1 MDGFIIF
8 LAGFLFSW
16 WFWPIVF
23 VLSIIA
29 EGYNRTAITTIL
41 TGLLLISLYGVF
53 HFNEMS
59 GMSIALTIGVYTV
72 IGFVFSVWRWFRYV
86 NDMTEAFN
94 KNITEYMEEY
104 KLSQERLN
112 HSLSADHHIH
122 RNHNEQYTNPN
133 ESGDDEGRLKL
144 PVKETNGYCNLIVT
158 YKSKT
163 DFRSNLDLLTHWVV
177 LWPMNALANLLS
189 DIGSLIKHALTKFFS
204 DLFDNITNSARK
216 KAVVDITQE

>member
-1 MDGFIIF
+1 MDTILIF
-8 LAGFLFSW
+8 LSGVLFSW
-16 WFWPIVF
+16 WFWPTVF

-72 IGFVFSVWRWFRYV
+72 IGFVFSVWRWFRYA
-86 NDMTEAFN
+86 NDMTESFN
-94 KNITEYMEEY
+94 ENITEYMEGY

-112 HSLSADHHIH
+112 QAISADNHTH
-122 RNHNEQYTNPN
+122 RNHNAQYTNPN
-133 ESGDDEGRLKL
+133 ESDGDKGKLNL
-144 PVKETNGYCNLIVT
+144 PVKETNGYCDLIVT
-158 YKSKT
+158 YKSIT
-163 DFRSNLDLLTHWVV
+163 DFRSNLDLLAHWVV

-189 DIGSLIKHALTKFFS
+189 DIGTLIKHALTKFFS
-204 DLFDNITNSARK
+204 NLFDNITNSARK
-216 KAVVDITQE
+216 KAIVDITEE